1 MQAQESIFFCRLNF
15 ATIGLLL
22 LARQGQAPALQGKT
36 KRIAPPAARE
46 RQSREMSRRSG
57 TENFRQKGKRQEK
70 TVGFLSCVSFP
81 YFFAQAKKYGR
92 RRHDQRKVSAM
103 SRFRACGAGKRIA
116 APSCGM
122 VRNDSC
128 MMQQTRSFVFAIL
141 QNARPADKISS

>member
-1 MQAQESIFFCRLNF
+1 MSGGEGKPSPYKGIEKDHVSCGER
-15 ATIGLLL
+15 AT
-22 LARQGQAPALQGKT
+22 AR
-36 KRIAPPAARE
+36 RE
-46 RQSREMSRRSG
+46 RVEPPVWKSQIGKRSG
-57 TENFRQKGKRQEK
+57 KIPKK
-70 TVGFLSCVSFP
+70 THRKGFLWYVSFP
-81 YFFAQAKKYGR
+81 YFLPYSKKYGR

-141 QNARPADKISS
+141 QNVRRADRILSQTRPKEGEFP